1 MWNNS
6 LILGS
11 SFFQKRLFAM
21 FGGRVTSA
29 TPVWYWFLTWTNKSI
44 HCLRERINFTQKSV
58 GFGVFLKLPFL
69 TNTFVPTN
77 FVSLNLCSFKHSP
90 GTKQHIPEKSSKIK
104 LQTGKPPNTG
114 LWTTLR
120 QAAKVKSLS
129 KTSNAAPKDCL
140 ETSQLLSVAAA
151 FQKPEAEDDEQ
162 NEPSKRESLREKKL
176 VTQQMWN

>member
-6 LILGS
+6 LIQGS

-44 HCLRERINFTQKSV
+44 HCLWERINFTQKSV
-58 GFGVFLKLPFL
+58 GFRVFLKLPFL

-77 FVSLNLCSFKHSP
+77 FVSLELCSFKHSP

-114 LWTTLR
+114 LWSTLR

-129 KTSNAAPKDCL
+129 KTSSAAPRTVWRLHSCSLWLLPSRSPRQRTMNKM
-140 ETSQLLSVAAA
+140 SQV
-151 FQKPEAEDDEQ
+151 
-162 NEPSKRESLREKKL
+162 RENRWGRKG
-176 VTQQMWN
+176 W